1 MLETEAIFKGN
12 YPLALEGAKEYFI
25 NGQSMLHIWESKRIK
40 RGFAF
45 KVWVYFFCVSFLL
58 LANRFHTV
66 IAEAEEM
73 SRPLDEMVS
82 LKERVDKLI
91 EELDMIK
98 NQSFGMACSIHKEPA
113 LKTQSAEKA
122 YLLRERLLE
131 IAKALKRID
140 PAKHRTWFYRISEP
154 HLDLSFVLAD
164 SGMTSLRLGD
174 IIKWGTRPG
183 H

>member
-1 MLETEAIFKGN
+1 MLNIR
-12 YPLALEGAKEYFI
+12 
-25 NGQSMLHIWESKRIK
+25 ESKRMK

-45 KVWVYFFCVSFLL
+45 KVWVYFLCVSFLL

-82 LKERVDKLI
+82 VKERVDKLI
-91 EELDMIK
+91 EELEMINK
-98 NQSFGMACSIHKEPA
+98 QSFVMAYSIHKEPA
-113 LKTQSAEKA
+113 LRTQFAEKA
-122 YLLRERLLE
+122 HLLRDRLLD
-131 IAKALKRID
+131 IAEELKRID
-140 PAKHRTWFYRISEP
+140 PAMHRMWFYRISES

-183 H
+183 R